1 MRPLHGSCGCGAVRY
16 TLTPPTVFASHCHCQ
31 SCRKASGAAF
41 LSWTSAPKERVQIDG
56 ESALTWHRTSDAIRW
71 GFCGTCGTT
80 LFYVAD
86 GPHPESPKT
95 DSVYV
100 TLGSLDDSLDRL
112 PDAHVSYEER
122 VAWFTPGDHLPL
134 NRSKTEEVIAQPAV
148 HIILYVADQARSRD
162 FYQSTLGIAPQL
174 DVPGMTEF
182 ALPGSAV
189 LGLMPE
195 QGIQRLLGDA
205 LEVGSS
211 DVSRAEV
218 YLRVVDAQEVFARAV
233 AAGGTVLSARVMRDW
248 GECVGYVRDLDGHI
262 LAVAG

>member
-1 MRPLHGSCGCGAVRY
+1 MRALLGSCGCGAVRY
-16 TLTPPTVFASHCHCQ
+16 QLTPPTDSASHCHCQ

-41 LSWTSAPKERVQIDG
+41 LTWTSAPRERVQIDG
-56 ESALTWHRTSDAIRW
+56 EPALSWHLTSDSIRW

-86 GPHPESPKT
+86 GPHPEGPKT
-95 DSVYV
+95 DRIYLTV
-100 TLGSLDDSLDRL
+100 GSLDDGLDRV
-112 PDAHVSYEER
+112 PSAHVSYEER

-134 NRSKTEEVIAQPAV
+134 HRGKTEALLAKSAA

-162 FYQSTLGIAPQL
+162 FYRSTLGIGPQL

-195 QGIQRLLGDA
+195 RGIQRLLGDA
-205 LEVGSS
+205 LRVGSS
-211 DVSRAEV
+211 EVSRAEV
-218 YLRVVDAQEVFARAV
+218 YLRVVDAEEVFARAV

-248 GECVGYVRDLDGHI
+248 GERVGYVRDLDGHV